1 MAKYLII
8 YEDIFLKN
16 NHNIIYFLYVIWGWP
31 NMSAKVRAHCR
42 QRRIDRVIN
51 D

>member
-16 NHNIIYFLYVIWGWP
+16 NHNIIYFIYVIKHYQK
-31 NMSAKVRAHCR
+31 NC
-42 QRRIDRVIN
+42 D
-51 D
+51 

>member
-16 NHNIIYFLYVIWGWP
+16 NYNIIYFLYVIKHYQK
-31 NMSAKVRAHCR
+31 NC
-42 QRRIDRVIN
+42 D
-51 D
+51 